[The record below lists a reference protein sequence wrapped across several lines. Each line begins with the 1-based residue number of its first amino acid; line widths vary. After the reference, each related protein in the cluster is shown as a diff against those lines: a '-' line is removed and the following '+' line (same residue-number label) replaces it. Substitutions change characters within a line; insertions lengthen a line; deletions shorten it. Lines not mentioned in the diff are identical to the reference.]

1 MKVVTRC
8 AQLWERDQ
16 IDVSSTIDRL
26 GIDHIATAPTLDA
39 AAVHAK
45 HGPFVWATLQRLGV
59 RDAYLDD
66 LYQEVFIVVHKR
78 LSSFDTSAPMPPWL
92 FGICVRVAAAHRRR
106 AHHRREQVTDA
117 VHTAEVR
124 SDRRTPED
132 DASHEQSR
140 QQLQAILDEMD
151 LARRAIFV
159 MFEIDELSCDEI
171 AATLG
176 IPVGTVYSR
185 LHHARKEFGR
195 AVERWRAR
203 SASGG
208 SR

>member
-1 MKVVTRC
+1 M
-8 AQLWERDQ
+8 
-16 IDVSSTIDRL
+16 SSTIDRL
-26 GIDHIATAPTLDA
+26 GAHDAALAPTMDA

-66 LYQEVFIVVHKR
+66 VYQEVFIVVHKR

-106 AHHRREQVTDA
+106 AHHRREEVTDA
-117 VHTAEVR
+117 VHAADAR
-124 SDRRTPED
+124 SERRTPED
-132 DASHEQSR
+132 EANDAQSR
-140 QQLQAILDEMD
+140 RQLQAILDEMD

-185 LHHARKEFGR
+185 LHHARKEFAR
-195 AVERWRAR
+195 AVDRWRSRAEN
-203 SASGG
+203 GG
-208 SR
+208 VR